1 MKTILKNQE
10 IDKIVEQARKIAG
23 GNYKKAESTATNH
36 ANLQAL
42 QIKIN
47 AELIKTIRQLD
58 EKNEKLQKLIF
69 WLSVIATVATFVA
82 LLK

>member
-10 IDKIVEQARKIAG
+10 IDKIVEQARKIAS
-23 GNYKKAESTATNH
+23 GNYKKAVSTATNH

-47 AELIKTIRQLD
+47 AELSKTIRHLD
-58 EKNEKLQKLIF
+58 EKNEKLQKLLF
-69 WLSVIATVATFVA
+69 WLSIVATVATIAA